1 MVSKPTDDRRGSLLN
16 TCTCHRYTNLLFLKL
31 TYQCSQVPVKKRWPK
46 HILRFCTKALIKS
59 SVKSLNR
66 TQIKVKVKL
75 SLSTPLRHK
84 DIQSNRLGEG
94 VSTISQVS
102 EFKLIGLLHIVIDE
116 RSVLYI
122 HVTVHRNRFI
132 FK

>member
-1 MVSKPTDDRRGSLLN
+1 M
-16 TCTCHRYTNLLFLKL
+16 
-31 TYQCSQVPVKKRWPK
+31 
-46 HILRFCTKALIKS
+46 HILRFCIEALIKS

-84 DIQSNRLGEG
+84 GIKSDRLGEG

-102 EFKLIGLLHIVIDE
+102 KFKPTGLLHIGIDE
-116 RSVLYI
+116 RSVL
-122 HVTVHRNRFI
+122 R
-132 FK
+132 